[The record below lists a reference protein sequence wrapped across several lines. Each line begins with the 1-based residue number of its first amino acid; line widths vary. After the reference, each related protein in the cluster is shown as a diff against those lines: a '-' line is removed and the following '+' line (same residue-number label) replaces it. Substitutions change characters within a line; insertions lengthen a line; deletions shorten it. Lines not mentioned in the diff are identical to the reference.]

1 MNCGHELCR
10 CQVEKPGGFC
20 SDYCRNHTNEGSH
33 EAHACE
39 CGHPA
44 CTAA

>member
-1 MNCGHELCR
+1 MNYGHESCR
-10 CQVEKPGGFC
+10 CQVDEPGGFC
-20 SDYCRNHTNEGSH
+20 RDFSRDHASEGSH
-33 EAHACE
+33 ERHACE